1 MFRFNGA
8 SSSRKWLIFLKELI
22 FRSNNSNITLR
33 INKEELKTTKEGNHH
48 KVNNKQEMPQIMLKD
63 QVNNK
68 GQHQLLI
75 IKDLRFLLHSKS
87 TNNPSNSISQLK
99 IANSSSQGKPTLLM
113 IVYITIMGMETPQ
126 SKIPIIW
133 SNRHLCAKRGRKE
146 HQSKELSLPMHRKI
160 TLFRDHNQ
168 DQEDILDQC

>member
-1 MFRFNGA
+1 M
-8 SSSRKWLIFLKELI
+8 FLKGLI
-22 FRSNNSNITLR
+22 SRFNNSNITLR

-63 QVNNK
+63 QVSNK
-68 GQHQLLI
+68 DQHQLPI

-87 TNNPSNSISQLK
+87 TSNPSNSISRLR

-113 IVYITIMGMETPQ
+113 IVYITIMGMETPP
-126 SKIPIIW
+126 SRMPIIR
-133 SNRHLCAKRGRKE
+133 SNRHLYAKRDRKE
-146 HQSKELSLPMHRKI
+146 HQSKELSLLMHRRI